1 MTKCDLCGGTMSWTR
16 SPSSTGIPNF
26 YLRCT
31 NVYLKKLC
39 AKPSVK
45 YEAFEVRF
53 VDALLNGEIFKDS
66 FESELA
72 EKSKQAKADLHILQQ
87 QKSNIQEAITL
98 ASPEAIT
105 ELVQLLD
112 QLHLQINATKQF
124 VFESEQQINNSPIQ
138 EINSLLR
145 IFDTKD
151 QTQREQ
157 LNLLLK
163 RTIATI
169 KPSRDSFTID
179 FKNSNQSKTVAIR

>member
-1 MTKCDLCGGTMSWTR
+1 MSWTR

-39 AKPSVK
+39 TKPSVK
-45 YEAFEVRF
+45 YEAFEDRF
-53 VDALLNGEIFKDS
+53 IDALLNGEIFKDS
-66 FESELA
+66 LESELA
-72 EKSKQAKADLHILQQ
+72 VKSKQAKVDLRIFQ
-87 QKSNIQEAITL
+87 QKKRNIQEAIAI
-98 ASPEAIT
+98 ASPEAIS
-105 ELVQLLD
+105 ELVELLD

-124 VFESEQQINNSPIQ
+124 LFESQQQINNSPIQ

-145 IFDTKD
+145 TFDTKD

-179 FKNSNQSKTVAIR
+179 FKSTCQSKAVVINK